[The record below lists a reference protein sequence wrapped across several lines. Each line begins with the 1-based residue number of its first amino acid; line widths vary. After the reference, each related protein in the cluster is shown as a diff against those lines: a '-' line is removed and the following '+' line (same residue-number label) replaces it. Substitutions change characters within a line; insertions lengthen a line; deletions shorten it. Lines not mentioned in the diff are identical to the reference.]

1 MYDIKYIIELLK
13 EYLEKKS
20 AELQNRTECIK
31 GCQRLT
37 DCRKDLKNLSLPLS
51 FPRPPSRKDQ
61 CEKQA
66 HLGGSQY
73 YRM

>member
-13 EYLEKKS
+13 EYLEVS
-20 AELQNRTECIK
+20 GELQNRTECIK
-31 GCQRLT
+31 GCQRLI
-37 DCRKDLKNLSLPLS
+37 DCRKDLKSLSLPLP

-66 HLGGSQY
+66 HLGGSQ
-73 YRM
+73 